1 MALEIKA
8 GQVVR
13 VTISKSIGR
22 ASARK
27 TIERLFLKDK
37 AIVKPIRQRSRNFIS
52 IPKRR
57 GGCVWTKRPNMLHPD
72 LECGAVAT
80 IRTTAQS
87 LRDLAS
93 VEGFV
98 TIVAA

>member
-1 MALEIKA
+1 MALELKA

-13 VTISKSIGR
+13 VTISKAVGR
-22 ASARK
+22 AAARK

-37 AIVKPIRQRSRNFIS
+37 AVTRPIRQRSRNFIA

-72 LECGAVAT
+72 LDCGMSATIVAT
-80 IRTTAQS
+80 SQAI
-87 LRDLAS
+87 RDLAS
-93 VEGFV
+93 VESFV
-98 TIVAA
+98 SVSPA

>member
-1 MALEIKA
+1 MAMELKA

-13 VTISKSIGR
+13 VTISKSIAR

-37 AIVKPIRQRSRNFIS
+37 AIAKPIRQRSRNFIA

-57 GGCVWTKRPNMLHPD
+57 GGCVWTKRPNMLHPE
-72 LECGAVAT
+72 LETGTAATIVAT
-80 IRTTAQS
+80 AQAI
-87 LRDLAS
+87 RDLAS

-98 TIVAA
+98 SVVPA